1 MSSKSDQVATKKQ
14 EVRCCREAPGPA
26 RRKRQ
31 RPCTPHAAL
40 PRLNLHAAAALS
52 GLVGAVL
59 LRFHATPKPPSR
71 AQLLDFIAPLQ
82 RGAAASPEQ
91 KARVEAMAAELERLN
106 PTRAPLASPLLSG
119 RWQLEYTTSDSI
131 LGTKRLLRPTG
142 PIYQFIDG
150 PGLWVA
156 GAVWVCPTAAA
167 RPGARA
173 AQQSRR
179 RAR

>member
-14 EVRCCREAPGPA
+14 E
-26 RRKRQ
+26 
-31 RPCTPHAAL
+31 
-40 PRLNLHAAAALS
+40 
-52 GLVGAVL
+52 
-59 LRFHATPKPPSR
+59 
-71 AQLLDFIAPLQ
+71 LLDFIAPLQ

-150 PGLWVA
+150 PGLRAKNQETAPFYNSVTAELTPMSDSKVA
-156 GAVWVCPTAAA
+156 VQFKTFKILNLLPITAPPSARGELAVTFLDDTLRISRGDKGNLFVLS
-167 RPGARA
+167 
-173 AQQSRR
+173 QSDPD
-179 RAR
+179 ATF